1 MAVILEIE
9 GKKLIQETVN
19 EQPRREVVI
28 WWRRWEEGERRLQSE
43 SQSFYLANGWMSAT
57 I

>member
-43 SQSFYLANGWMSAT
+43 SQSFYLANG
-57 I
+57 